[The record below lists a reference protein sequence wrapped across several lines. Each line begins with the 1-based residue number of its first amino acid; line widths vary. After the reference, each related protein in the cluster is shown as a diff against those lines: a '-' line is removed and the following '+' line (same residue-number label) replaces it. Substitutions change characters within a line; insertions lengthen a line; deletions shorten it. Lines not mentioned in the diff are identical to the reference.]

1 MKFFDN
7 RSNKTI
13 LLIYKQTLI
22 FYTSVNI
29 TIVIFANKYEQKSF
43 KRLSL

>member
-29 TIVIFANKYEQKSF
+29 TIVIFANKYEQKTF